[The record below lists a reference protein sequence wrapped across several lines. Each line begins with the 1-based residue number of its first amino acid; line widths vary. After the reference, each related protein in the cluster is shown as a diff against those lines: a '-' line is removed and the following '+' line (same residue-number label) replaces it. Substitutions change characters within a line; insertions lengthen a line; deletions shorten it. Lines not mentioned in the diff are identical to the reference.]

1 MASRLRELGT
11 VCREHFP
18 SHLLVHLCRHSCPA
32 CPREW
37 NCWLL
42 SDVPHPALVEASR
55 QLPSTVTPFHT
66 LITVERSQQLHCS
79 HPCQHSCYASFP
91 VSHSS
96 GVWCYLI
103 MVLVKEPFHWS
114 PCFWPVN
121 WPHESNHS
129 TAATHLRAPGG
140 PPECASYYT
149 PPRGLLQPPWLLAGP
164 RQTYPSHTEVLA
176 LAVLPLGHARQTPA
190 QLILSPVRSVLKR
203 HLLTEQLPLKL

>member
-103 MVLVKEPFHWS
+103 TVLVKEPFHWS
-114 PCFWPVN
+114 PCFRFC
-121 WPHESNHS
+121 
-129 TAATHLRAPGG
+129 L
-140 PPECASYYT
+140 PP
-149 PPRGLLQPPWLLAGP
+149 
-164 RQTYPSHTEVLA
+164 
-176 LAVLPLGHARQTPA
+176 
-190 QLILSPVRSVLKR
+190 ILSPNATRKTFLR
-203 HLLTEQLPLKL
+203 HKSEHPIPLLISLQWLPLHAE